1 MPTTVPLS
9 VWVALGYLGI
19 MGTVVAFVWYYD
31 GIRAIGATRAA
42 IFNNLVP
49 VFAVIFSVFI
59 LQENVS
65 WYTWIGG
72 LFVISGVLFVNLPT
86 NH

>member
-1 MPTTVPLS
+1 MR
-9 VWVALGYLGI
+9 AI
-19 MGTVVAFVWYYD
+19 RVVRA
-31 GIRAIGATRAA
+31 IRAIGATRAA

-65 WYTWIGG
+65 WYTWLGG
-72 LFVISGVLFVNLPT
+72 LLVISGVLFVNLPPKS
-86 NH
+86 NI